1 MGATRRNSLGAQFSG
16 AQFSRRNSQTPC
28 CPRSQAY
35 IQAAWATYLERL
47 QREQSLLGMTTA
59 SPLMGSEPLLS
70 DPRFCRSMRTFRKLR
85 KMCQHPD
92 DDLFV
97 IFKEVLDSRTRLEH
111 RLRDVEEK
119 VRVAAAPPPLTP

>member
-1 MGATRRNSLGAQFSG
+1 
-16 AQFSRRNSQTPC
+16 
-28 CPRSQAY
+28 
-35 IQAAWATYLERL
+35 
-47 QREQSLLGMTTA
+47 MTTA
-59 SPLMGSEPLLS
+59 SPLMGAEPLLS

>member
-1 MGATRRNSLGAQFSG
+1 
-16 AQFSRRNSQTPC
+16 
-28 CPRSQAY
+28 
-35 IQAAWATYLERL
+35 
-47 QREQSLLGMTTA
+47 
-59 SPLMGSEPLLS
+59 
-70 DPRFCRSMRTFRKLR
+70 MRTFRKLR

-119 VRVAAAPPPLTP
+119 VTGCCRLPHPAVSYLPRVSHRPLCLPLQLEEMDAKFEHNIASMNELLQKNLKYLKHVAQP

>member
-1 MGATRRNSLGAQFSG
+1 
-16 AQFSRRNSQTPC
+16 
-28 CPRSQAY
+28 
-35 IQAAWATYLERL
+35 
-47 QREQSLLGMTTA
+47 
-59 SPLMGSEPLLS
+59 
-70 DPRFCRSMRTFRKLR
+70 MRTFRKLR

-119 VRVAAAPPPLTP
+119 VRVAAAHRTQPSASYFPRVSHPDPLSLYSSRRWTPSSSTTSPR